1 MSINRQSYR
10 HSPEGSRPL
19 IMAYMVSPNDDM
31 FNISGKHLVQKKK
44 KKEKEKKK
52 IPSNM

>member
-44 KKEKEKKK
+44 KEKKKKK